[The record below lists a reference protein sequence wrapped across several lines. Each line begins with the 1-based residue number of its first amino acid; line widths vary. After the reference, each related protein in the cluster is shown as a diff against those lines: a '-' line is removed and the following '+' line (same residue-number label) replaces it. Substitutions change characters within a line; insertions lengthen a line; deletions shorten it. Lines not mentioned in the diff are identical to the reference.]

1 LAVSERKTAMKKIV
15 TRCVAL
21 AAILGIGLA
30 LIWLGFSATTPRGA
44 SSESTQS
51 INARERMAALHRG
64 ILSPQASG
72 LAKYFRGGNR
82 PDARADSVHR
92 ASRPFSGPVN
102 EPWRFHPGAVANP
115 VPVKLPAGTVMARG
129 LPAHPSRVVAR
140 VTPGTSRAV
149 LETAL
154 DGVGAALVSGPNAGG
169 WATVNLPP
177 SENSELDGE
186 ATLLMGMKT
195 LQTTGVLEAV
205 EPDYLVTTSA
215 TPGDSAFTQGMLW
228 GLRNTGQNGGTAGI
242 DLGAVAAW
250 DKTTGSSDVIVAVI
264 DTGIRYTHQDLT
276 GQMWI
281 NPGEV
286 PGNGVDDDGDGY
298 IDNVHGI
305 DAVNGDGDPMDDNN
319 HGTHCAG
326 TIGARANNGHPHVG
340 VAWEV
345 RLMACK
351 FLSAD
356 GWGYVS
362 GAIECID
369 FAVANGAKVLSNSW
383 GGGGFSQSL
392 YDAIARARDAGVI
405 FVAAAGNSGADTD
418 SSPSYPS
425 AYDLENI
432 IAVAAIDRRGKLASW
447 SNYGAT
453 TVDVGA
459 PGVDIYSC
467 TASSDSSYAN
477 YSGTSMATPHVAG
490 VLALL
495 RAHDGTMSASELKA
509 KILNTSLLLDDL
521 RDRTVCGGLAHAA
534 NALDGGD
541 DGELEIVLT
550 VSENPLRGGRTAAV
564 MAAVSDVTPVT
575 GATVTGDVDGVS
587 LDFADDGIAPDATA
601 GDGVYTAPF
610 EVTDDSSVDSVT
622 ISATAEAADK
632 EPASAS
638 LSVAVIHT
646 PANDNFAE
654 TAGLTGRKVNLS
666 GFTNRGATAEE
677 NEPRHYWFKPRAS
690 VWFTWRAPRSG
701 RADIW
706 LRGSNFD
713 TVLAVYRG
721 STLDRLRR
729 VARDDDS
736 GGKLTSRVQFNVR
749 RGRVYHFAVDGWG
762 GAEGDIDGRLVVRKR
777 KPFSR
782 SRKWWQWH

>member
-1 LAVSERKTAMKKIV
+1 M
-15 TRCVAL
+15 
-21 AAILGIGLA
+21 
-30 LIWLGFSATTPRGA
+30 
-44 SSESTQS
+44 
-51 INARERMAALHRG
+51 
-64 ILSPQASG
+64 
-72 LAKYFRGGNR
+72 
-82 PDARADSVHR
+82 
-92 ASRPFSGPVN
+92 
-102 EPWRFHPGAVANP
+102 HPGAVANSAP
-115 VPVKLPAGTVMARG
+115 VALPAGTVLARG

-149 LETAL
+149 LESVL
-154 DGVGAALVSGPNAGG
+154 DEVGAALISGPNAGG

-177 SENSELDGE
+177 SDNSELDGE
-186 ATLLMGMKT
+186 GVLLAGMKT
-195 LQTTGVLEAV
+195 LASSGVVEAV
-205 EPDYLVTTSA
+205 EPDFLVTTTASP
-215 TPGDSAFTQGMLW
+215 TDSAFTDGLLW

-250 DKTTGSSDVIVAVI
+250 DTTTGSSNVIVAVI
-264 DTGIRYTHQDLT
+264 DTGIRYTHQDLA
-276 GQMWI
+276 GQMWL

-286 PGNGVDDDGDGY
+286 PGNRVDDDGDGY

-356 GWGYVS
+356 GWGYLS

-369 FAVANGAKVLSNSW
+369 FAVDNGAKVLSNSW

-392 YDAIARARDAGVI
+392 YDTIERARDAGVI

-425 AYDLENI
+425 AYDLDNI

-447 SNYGAT
+447 SNYGRS

-467 TASSDSSYAN
+467 TASSDSSYAG

-521 RDRTVCGGLAHAA
+521 RDRTVSGGLAHAG
-534 NALDGGD
+534 NALDGSD
-541 DGELEIVLT
+541 DGELELTLT

-564 MAAVSDVTPVT
+564 FAAVSDVTPVT
-575 GATVTGDVDGVS
+575 GATVTGNVDGDS
-587 LDFADDGIAPDATA
+587 LAFADDGNAPDATA
-601 GDGVYTAPF
+601 GDGVYSAAF
-610 EVTDDSSVDSVT
+610 EVTDDSSVDSVN
-622 ISATAEAADK
+622 ISASAEASDK
-632 EPASAS
+632 DPASAS
-638 LSVAVIHT
+638 LSVPVIHT

-654 TAGLTGRKVNLS
+654 AAGLTGRKVSLS
-666 GFTNRGATAEE
+666 GFTNRGATAEA
-677 NEPRHYWFKPRAS
+677 NEPRHYWLKPEAS

-706 LRGSNFD
+706 LKGSNFD

-729 VARDDDS
+729 VARDDDG
-736 GGKLTSRVQFNVR
+736 GGKLTSRCRFNVR

-762 GAEGDIDGRLVVRKR
+762 GAEGDINGRLVVRKR

-782 SRKWWQWH
+782 RDRKWWEWR

>member
-1 LAVSERKTAMKKIV
+1 M
-15 TRCVAL
+15 AL
-21 AAILGIGLA
+21 
-30 LIWLGFSATTPRGA
+30 P
-44 SSESTQS
+44 E
-51 INARERMAALHRG
+51 
-64 ILSPQASG
+64 
-72 LAKYFRGGNR
+72 
-82 PDARADSVHR
+82 
-92 ASRPFSGPVN
+92 
-102 EPWRFHPGAVANP
+102 
-115 VPVKLPAGTVMARG
+115 GTVMARG
-129 LPAHPSRVVAR
+129 RPAHPSRVVAR

-154 DGVGAALVSGPNAGG
+154 DGVGAALGAGPNGGG

-177 SENSELDGE
+177 SDNIELDGE
-186 ATLLMGMKT
+186 GRLLGGMKT

-205 EPDYLVTTSA
+205 EPDYLLTITA
-215 TPGDSAFTQGMLW
+215 TPVDSAFTNGMLW
-228 GLRNTGQNGGTAGI
+228 GLRNTEQNGGTAGI
-242 DLGAVAAW
+242 DVGAMAAW
-250 DKTTGSSDVIVAVI
+250 DKTIGSTNVIVAVI
-264 DTGIRYTHQDLT
+264 DTGIRYTHQDLA
-276 GQMWI
+276 GQMWL

-356 GWGYVS
+356 GWGYLS

-369 FAVANGAKVLSNSW
+369 FAVDNGAKVLSNSW

-392 YDAIARARDAGVI
+392 YDTIERARDAGVI
-405 FVAAAGNSGADTD
+405 FVAAAGNSGTDTD
-418 SSPSYPS
+418 NSPSYPS

-432 IAVAAIDRRGKLASW
+432 IAVAAIDRRGKRASW

-453 TVDVGA
+453 TVDIGA

-467 TASSDSSYAN
+467 TASSDSSYAA

-490 VLALL
+490 VLALM
-495 RAHDGTMSASELKA
+495 RAHDGGMSASELKA

-521 RDRTVCGGLAHAA
+521 RNRTVSGGLVHAG
-534 NALDGGD
+534 NALDGSD
-541 DGELEIVLT
+541 DGELELTLT

-564 MAAVSDVTPVT
+564 FAAVSDVTPVT
-575 GATVTGDVDGVS
+575 GAMVTGDVDGES
-587 LDFADDGIAPDATA
+587 LDFADDGTAADVTA
-601 GDGVYTAPF
+601 GDGIYSATF

-622 ISATAEAADK
+622 LSATAEASDK
-632 EPASAS
+632 DPASAS
-638 LSVAVIHT
+638 LSVPVIHT

-654 TAGLTGRKVNLS
+654 SAGLTGRKVSLS
-666 GFTNRGATAEE
+666 GFTNRGATAEA
-677 NEPRHYWFKPRAS
+677 NEPRHYWSKPEAS

-706 LRGSNFD
+706 LKGSNFD
-713 TVLAVYRG
+713 TVLGVYRG

-729 VARDDDS
+729 VARDDDG
-736 GGKLTSRVQFNVR
+736 GGKLTSRCRFNVR
-749 RGRVYHFAVDGWG
+749 RGRIYHFAVDGWG
-762 GAEGDIDGRLVVRKR
+762 GAEGDINGRLVVRKR

-782 SRKWWQWH
+782 RDRKWWEWR